1 MRVQPSI
8 MPLPEP
14 QEHRDADGGRKRA
27 TLLQVVSAVFW
38 SFFGVRKRGQLADD
52 AASIKP
58 QHFIVAGVVGAAVF
72 VLLLIVIVRIVIA
85 NAT

>member
-1 MRVQPSI
+1 MAAEPPPAEARRRETGFLRVV
-8 MPLPEP
+8 L
-14 QEHRDADGGRKRA
+14 
-27 TLLQVVSAVFW
+27 AVFW
-38 SFFGVRKRGQLADD
+38 SFFGVRKRGHLAED

>member
-1 MRVQPSI
+1 MAV
-8 MPLPEP
+8 EP
-14 QEHRDADGGRKRA
+14 PPADAPRRDAGFFRIV
-27 TLLQVVSAVFW
+27 LAVFW

-72 VLLLIVIVRIVIA
+72 VLLLIVVVRIVIA